1 MKTPLARLVKFT
13 DDRRSKPQQA
23 AAGYRGDDMKFSTLS
38 KAGFAASL
46 CAALTGLSTG
56 SQAGTLQ
63 DTIFAKVEPSLRD
76 RMFFRLSYINA
87 NVKTTSK
94 DAYDVTGPVLAKGD
108 ATMLA
113 DDGGT
118 DFTWAGSSMDYSTAV
133 VLLDGATAG
142 AFAKDKLICASY
154 AAGLGTPCGIKAKG
168 SDWVST
174 VALSAGYYFDD
185 EKNWVAEA
193 FLLAAPLSADVYG
206 DGRNQLN
213 GKKIIETKLLPPIL
227 SLGYYFGSRETAFR
241 PYVGVAASY
250 AIFYGTRATQ
260 ALNEYQGGAGSGDT
274 TASIKNS
281 YGFGPVVGLK
291 FEPKSS
297 DWHFSLNVG
306 KLRYRAQ
313 ATLTTNNTVITD
325 GTPVLKDYGPDA
337 QKAIVSGGRTYANS
351 GGGIMVATTGSP
363 AGYQANQVVG
373 ITTALMCDLAKLKY
387 GNNECNHGTFVRRAD
402 TILDNT
408 LFMFSAGHSF

>member
-46 CAALTGLSTG
+46 CAALTGWSTG
-56 SQAGTLQ
+56 VQAGTLQ
-63 DTIFAKVEPSLRD
+63 DTIFAKVEPSVRD
-76 RMFFRLSYINA
+76 RMFFRLSYIVA
-87 NVKTTSK
+87 NVKTTAK

-108 ATMLA
+108 TTLLGANGNTFFYSDAGDLNYQVIAPLMDSATN
-113 DDGGT
+113 
-118 DFTWAGSSMDYSTAV
+118 
-133 VLLDGATAG
+133 G
-142 AFAKDKLICASY
+142 AFAKDKLVCARY
-154 AAGLGTPCGIKAKG
+154 GLGLGTPCGIKGKG
-168 SDWVST
+168 SDRVST
-174 VALSAGYYFDD
+174 PALSLGYYFDNG
-185 EKNWVAEA
+185 KNWVAEA
-193 FLLAAPLSADVYG
+193 FLLAAPISAEVFG

-213 GKKIIETKLLPPIL
+213 GKKIIETKLLPPIVT
-227 SLGYYFGSRETAFR
+227 LGYYFGGQDTAFR

-250 AIFYGTRATQ
+250 AIFYGAKATQ

-274 TASIKNS
+274 KVSIKNS
-281 YGFGPVVGLK
+281 YGFGPFIGMK
-291 FEPKSS
+291 FEPKDS

-313 ATLTTNNTVITD
+313 ATLTTYNTVITSE
-325 GTPVLKDYGPDA
+325 TPVVKDFGPQAQLAITKGDAIFDA
-337 QKAIVSGGRTYANS
+337 QSGVR
-351 GGGIMVATTGSP
+351 VFETGSP
-363 AGYQANQVVG
+363 VGYNADEPVG

-408 LFMFSAGHSF
+408 MFMFSVGRSF